1 MKDKLRVVVF
11 GGSGFIGSHVADA
24 LSTAGHKVVIYDKTK
39 SNYIKPS
46 QEMIIGDILDQQ
58 SVRKAVI
65 NSDIIYNFAGIADI
79 GEASNKPIE
88 TVKYNILGNAFI
100 LDAAKE
106 AKVKRFVYASTIY
119 VYSESGSFY
128 RCSKNACELYLET
141 YQKQYGLDYT
151 VLRYGTLYGSRSN
164 LTNSV
169 YRFIHQS
176 LTEGKI
182 SYPGDGNEVREY
194 INVLDAAQGSVE
206 ILDDE
211 FKNEYV
217 IFTGHH
223 PMRVNELFVM
233 INEILKKDIKI
244 DYIQPELDEH
254 YRITPYTFI
263 PKIGKKYVRKCY
275 TDMGQGILICMQEI
289 YDQIHHHNNEQQKL
303 KDES

>member
-24 LSTAGHKVVIYDKTK
+24 LSAAGHKVVIYDKTK
-39 SNYIKPS
+39 SYYIKPS

-79 GEASNKPIE
+79 GEAASKPIK

-141 YQKQYGLDYT
+141 YHKQVYDC
-151 VLRYGTLYGSRSN
+151 VL
-164 LTNSV
+164 
-169 YRFIHQS
+169 
-176 LTEGKI
+176 
-182 SYPGDGNEVREY
+182 
-194 INVLDAAQGSVE
+194 
-206 ILDDE
+206 IL
-211 FKNEYV
+211 
-217 IFTGHH
+217 
-223 PMRVNELFVM
+223 
-233 INEILKKDIKI
+233 LK
-244 DYIQPELDEH
+244 
-254 YRITPYTFI
+254 
-263 PKIGKKYVRKCY
+263 
-275 TDMGQGILICMQEI
+275 
-289 YDQIHHHNNEQQKL
+289 
-303 KDES
+303 